1 MIAAAMGLGDSDFGA
16 LHRILKTAAIR
27 IIRREVCA
35 GLAAT
40 VEAIVEAMAQAGGVL
55 PLSGRE
61 GYVVGVIVGR
71 DPFCFGGLSLAFD
84 GRGVRNA

>member
-40 VEAIVEAMAQAGGVL
+40 VDAVLDAMSQGGGVL

-61 GYVVGVIVGR
+61 CYVVGVIVGR
-71 DPFCFGGLSLAFD
+71 DPFCFGGLSLVFD
-84 GRGVRNA
+84 GSGVRNA